1 MARIKLITD
10 VSEIG
15 LLQDLA
21 RTRTRLVLSTLAA
34 LAATFGLGFWSA
46 HYIMEV
52 SGSVVANMFLISAN
66 MLLVLIA
73 SFLLTAL
80 IGDFAFSGPWRETVF
95 LEERQEDHQAPVRNH
110 SGEFLVI
117 LMLAIVGNAY
127 GLNLVTGGFIERY
140 HTEGYFRTWLRG
152 DDPDTRSQ
160 AFEKLTQDTNFQL
173 WTNPK
178 VQQIVLD
185 GFGDP
190 APEVRAWAAW
200 AAGKM
205 KIQRARPAL
214 IELVEGD
221 SAPGVVADAAT
232 ALGKLGSEAEA
243 RRAITA
249 RLAAA
254 EDPTTMVG
262 ALRGLGLMG
271 SPEAVEAILP
281 HIDAEDEQVMTHA
294 FWALRLIGSEKARDP
309 VRAVIDAEPSLT
321 KRCAAF
327 DTLKKVATDE
337 DLMWARRQYQRLDY
351 QESCPLRVWTERDG
365 SKHYIVLDD
374 SFKEKVLKLVA
385 NEAAADYKDWFQRI
399 INDPDANYRLRE
411 VANEVLRQL
420 RNK

>member
-21 RTRTRLVLSTLAA
+21 RTRARLVASTLVA
-34 LAATFGLGFWSA
+34 LAASYGLGFWSV

-80 IGDFAFSGPWRETVF
+80 IGDLAFPGPWRETVF
-95 LEERQEDHQAPVRNH
+95 LEERQQEHRAPVRNH

-117 LMLAIVGNAY
+117 LMVAIVGNAY
-127 GLNLVTGGFIERY
+127 GLNVVTGGFIERY
-140 HTEGYFRTWLRG
+140 HTEGYFRTWLRAEA
-152 DDPDTRSQ
+152 PETRGQ

-173 WTNPK
+173 WTKPK

-185 GFGDP
+185 GFDDP

-200 AAGKM
+200 SAGKM
-205 KIQRARPAL
+205 KVQRARPGL
-214 IELVEGD
+214 IELVESD
-221 SAPGVVADAAT
+221 SSGRVVADAAV
-232 ALGKLGSEAEA
+232 ALGKLGPDQEA
-243 RRAITA
+243 RRAIVD
-249 RLAAA
+249 RLADAD
-254 EDPTTMVG
+254 DPETTIG
-262 ALRGLGLMG
+262 TLRGLGLMG
-271 SPEAVEAILP
+271 AEQAVEPILP
-281 HIDAEDEQVMTHA
+281 HIDADDEEVMTHA
-294 FWALRLIGSEKARDP
+294 FWALRQIGSEKARDP
-309 VRAVIDAEPSLT
+309 VRAVIDEDPPLT
-321 KRCAAF
+321 RRCAAF
-327 DTLKKVATDE
+327 DTLKKVATQKDM
-337 DLMWARRQYQRLDY
+337 MWARRHYQRLDY
-351 QESCPLRVWTERDG
+351 EESCPLKVWTERDG

-374 SFKEKVLKLVA
+374 SFKEKVLKIVA
-385 NEAAADYKDWFQRI
+385 NEAAADYQDWFQRI